1 MRNSM
6 NRFIDA
12 LIVLIT
18 KKLLMI
24 KVLLDENFSITI
36 SCISQMSI
44 DRKENKIK
52 EKRYIINKY
61 SI

>member
-1 MRNSM
+1 M